1 MPRAE
6 RIRRWEALIDNVRG
20 EDVLHWR
27 RSFVKAL
34 EAAVATPAASV
45 PALE

>member
-6 RIRRWEALIDNVRG
+6 RIRRWEALIDNVRR

-27 RSFVKAL
+27 RAFVTAL
-34 EAAVATPAASV
+34 AAGVSPS
-45 PALE
+45 